1 VPSEQRGPA
10 HTLTFSA
17 IEPSLVGQFTQTVG
31 VSLLAILSYLVNRS
45 IGRTS
50 LRYWTGAW
58 ASLSAGLAA
67 MSQKKQERNA
77 GALAS

>member
-1 VPSEQRGPA
+1 
-10 HTLTFSA
+10 
-17 IEPSLVGQFTQTVG
+17 VG